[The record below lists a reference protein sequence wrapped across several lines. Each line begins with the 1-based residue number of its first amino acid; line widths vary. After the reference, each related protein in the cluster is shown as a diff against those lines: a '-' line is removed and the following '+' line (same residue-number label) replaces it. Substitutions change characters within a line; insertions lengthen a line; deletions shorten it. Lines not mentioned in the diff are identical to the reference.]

1 MKTTHPE
8 SRQYSVAEELWLIYF
23 NRYLYDT
30 GTITMKEYKAMCEK
44 IAIRC
49 RKKTKQSLG

>member
-1 MKTTHPE
+1 MKTTRPE

-30 GTITMKEYKAMCEK
+30 GTITMKEYTAMSEA

-49 RKKTKQSLG
+49 RRKTKQ

>member
-8 SRQYSVAEELWLIYF
+8 SRQYSVAEELWLKYF

-30 GTITMKEYKAMCEK
+30 GTITIEEYAAMGEK

-49 RKKTKQSLG
+49 HKKQNKN